1 MSIITGYTVGTVKS
15 DNIFIKTIAIKTI
28 KNTIR
33 CLGWIIMINMRSH
46 WILFIIR
53 GDVRPYFQKRFLGKD
68 QIKKNGTEY
77 QGKKMTG
84 FTQKILTLFTKY
96 KYLD

>member
-1 MSIITGYTVGTVKS
+1 MSIIARP
-15 DNIFIKTIAIKTI
+15 TIGAIKSNDILVKTNAVKTV

-33 CLGWIIMINMRSH
+33 GLGWIIVINMRSH

-77 QGKKMTG
+77 QGKKMAG